1 MGKCLIFCAAQFDA
15 PAVPIGEDDY
25 LLAADGG
32 LRHLKKLGR
41 APHGIIGDFDSL
53 GYVPAGAQ
61 VFPVEKD
68 DTDAM
73 LAARKGLELGYREFL
88 FYGSLDGP
96 RLDHTISNFQTLQ
109 FLADHGATGYLIGK
123 DYIVTIIKEETVEF
137 PAGAEGILSLF
148 CLGPDA
154 EGVTLENL
162 HYPLMRG
169 RLTSGF
175 PLGVSNH
182 FTDHTARITVEK
194 GSLLAM
200 WDRKN
205 GFPKRRIGIDL
216 TNPLK
221 SLTNS
226 GIR

>member
-1 MGKCLIFCAAQFDA
+1 MGKCLIFCAAQFDELAA
-15 PAVPIGEDDY
+15 PVEADDY

-32 LRHLKKLGR
+32 LRHFEKLNLT
-41 APHGIIGDFDSL
+41 PHGIIGDFDSL
-53 GYVPAGAQ
+53 GYIPQGAQ

-88 FYGSLDGP
+88 FYGALDGP

-109 FLADHGATGYLIGK
+109 FLSDHGATGYLVGR
-123 DYIVTIIKEETVEF
+123 DYIVTVIREEVVEF
-137 PAGAEGILSLF
+137 PAESTGILSLF

-162 HYPLMRG
+162 HYPLENG

-182 FTDHTARITVEK
+182 FVGKSAKIFVKK
-194 GSLLAM
+194 GSLLAL

-205 GFPKRRIGIDL
+205 GFPNR
-216 TNPLK
+216 
-221 SLTNS
+221 
-226 GIR
+226 